1 MSSTEEP
8 SSKVRMADAI
18 SEVLIPA
25 GDFYRDLTD
34 DDLHDFAD
42 VLWGYHEDLC
52 NEWVRRQRQK
62 ASDERT

>member
-1 MSSTEEP
+1 
-8 SSKVRMADAI
+8 MADAI